1 MIYKSDGLIDFSRTA
16 IEIEQQIRAMN
27 PWPVA
32 YTIYE
37 GQVMKIWQAEVE
49 EETVCSSPGM
59 ITAVSQLGIS
69 VATGLGLLNIT
80 EIQMP
85 GKKKMSVSAY
95 IRGNQ
100 IDINSIL
107 G

>member
-1 MIYKSDGLIDFSRTA
+1 DFSRTA

-49 EETVCSSPGM
+49 EETGCSSPGM